1 MRKPQAVYNGKAKY
15 AKEGCEC
22 RICKKWLAKG
32 KRKANQFLCCN
43 KDSRDLSKCQKKYYK
58 DKRAAIAKLKP
69 KPDYGYVICDVC
81 RTKVKMTDP
90 AQKRCTSGTKGVLS
104 ECQKEGMR
112 RNTRMTPEERE
123 LEGYPILPTEK
134 RECLKCE
141 KMFDSVSKF
150 NRICE
155 VCAEENAEIMK
166 SEHRVHTPDDG
177 NRAHGN
183 RRRIGRYVDDVDV
196 QDVFYGDG

>member
-1 MRKPQAVYNGKAKY
+1 MRKAKTLYNGKAKY

-22 RICKKWLAKG
+22 KICKKWLAKG

-43 KDSRDLSKCQKKYYK
+43 RDSRDLSKCQKKYYK
-58 DKRAAIAKLKP
+58 DKRARIAKLKP
-69 KPDYGYVICDVC
+69 KPDYGYVICDIC

-112 RNTRMTPEERE
+112 RNTRKTPEERD
-123 LEGYPILPTEK
+123 YPKVPTKK

-141 KMFDSVSKF
+141 RMFDSVSPF

-155 VCAEENAEIMK
+155 DCANENAELRLP
-166 SEHRVHTPDDG
+166 EHRVHTPEEHSGLKG
-177 NRAHGN
+177 NT
-183 RRRIGRYVDDVDV
+183 RRIGRYVDDVDV
-196 QDVFYGDG
+196 ADIYYGG